1 MIPSEFNQD
10 AMAQRRKLR
19 MLHESRQNL
28 QEKVAVVATNLATG
42 EVFLNLAAGSSKF
55 EQSQVSGINDSVR
68 KLTAALK
75 GAGGGTVFQAAKK
88 LQRPRSDRRFWSVSL
103 FDKPKASDV
112 VTWVRQVLGK
122 SFTESVNESIDLTER
137 DKK

>member
-10 AMAQRRKLR
+10 AKAQRRKLR

-42 EVFLNLAAGSSKF
+42 EVFLNLAAGTSKF
-55 EQSQVSGINDSVR
+55 ETSQVAGINDSVR

-75 GAGGGTVFQAAKK
+75 DAGGGTVFMAAKK
-88 LQRPRSDRRFWSVSL
+88 FRLPRSDRRFWSVSL
-103 FDKPKASDV
+103 LKTTKASDV
-112 VTWVRQVLGK
+112 VTWVRKVLGK
-122 SFTESVNESIDLTER
+122 SFTESTEW
-137 DKK
+137 DEND